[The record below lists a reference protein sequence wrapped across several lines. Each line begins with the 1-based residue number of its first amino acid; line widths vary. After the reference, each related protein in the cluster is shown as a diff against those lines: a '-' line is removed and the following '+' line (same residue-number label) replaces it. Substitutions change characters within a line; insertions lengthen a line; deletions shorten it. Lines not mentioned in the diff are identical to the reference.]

1 METFRHV
8 ARRARVA
15 LSIGG
20 DVWHYMREK
29 PMPERTRNR
38 LLNVRLLETETAML
52 AELAAAEHVSV
63 SEWIRN
69 VIRREHTLAFRAAPK
84 RTRSGKKR

>member
-1 METFRHV
+1 
-8 ARRARVA
+8 
-15 LSIGG
+15 
-20 DVWHYMREK
+20 
-29 PMPERTRNR
+29 MPERNRTRNR

-69 VIRREHTLAFRAAPK
+69 VIRREHALAFRASPK
-84 RTRSGKKR
+84 RTRRPR